1 MRVLRTLAAFGLAVV
16 GTNLVLMS
24 VLGLNRPVPPPP
36 PPKATKE
43 VSFEIAAAKRP
54 PPSQKPPPPR
64 RAPPKA
70 APPPSALLGA
80 SLSGLSFG
88 LSAFEDLDVGGGSA
102 LEGGAAGDVVMTENT
117 VDVAP
122 KPVERVAPEYPSR
135 ARSKS
140 IEGSVTLSVLV
151 DESGAVRDVQV
162 LEADPPGV
170 FDDAARTA
178 VQGWR
183 FEPGLYQGRAVPV
196 RVQQVMRFALE

>member
-1 MRVLRTLAAFGLAVV
+1 MRVLRALAAGGVAVL
-16 GTNLVLMS
+16 GTNLVLMA

-36 PPKATKE
+36 PPKVTKE
-43 VSFEIAAAKRP
+43 VSFEVAAAKRP

-64 RAPPKA
+64 RTPPKS
-70 APPPSALLGA
+70 APPPAAMLGA

-102 LEGGAAGDVVMTENT
+102 LEGGSAGDVVMTEST

-140 IEGSVTLSVLV
+140 VEGYVNLSVLV
-151 DESGAVRDVQV
+151 DEAGVVRNVQV
-162 LEADPPGV
+162 LEAEPPGV
-170 FDDAARTA
+170 FDEAARTA

-183 FEPGLYQGRAVPV
+183 FEPGIYQGRPVPV
-196 RVQQVMRFALE
+196 RVQQMMRFALE